1 MNWGKIAGVSF
12 LILFSELLIIRL
24 LGTEIRIFAYLGN
37 LTLLVIFLGSGIGM
51 YLKKTLPLSLT
62 AVAFFLLAALVST
75 TYILRTPRFDVK
87 LFSGISEL
95 LAPLSES
102 YVWQSLNTFS
112 KTGAVLGLALT
123 LGILGLTALGF
134 APLGNLLGKLLDK
147 DQRTL
152 RAYSVNIAASLLGM
166 WAMQL
171 FSLGQLPP
179 LLGLTLVI
187 WALILLEENPNSRAV
202 IAAVAVAAIALT
214 IPKVA
219 NQPYE
224 GPTTFWSPYQKLTLS
239 LINKTKIE
247 QPPGYYLEVNNVGYM
262 GLLNLGPQ
270 HQATVSAYRQTNDV
284 LFEDQYLIPYRFKPN
299 PQNVLIIGAGGGN
312 DAYGALRG
320 GAKNVDAVEIDP
332 VIVQIGKNYHP
343 NLPYQDPKINL
354 ITADGRAFM
363 EKTKNRYD
371 LIVMGLAD
379 SHTLSSSL
387 TNLRLDHYL
396 YTKESL
402 EKARQLLK
410 DDGILVLSFEVPRQW
425 IGQRLSKT
433 VSDVFGYTPTTFEV
447 RSGGA
452 FGWGGFFFVAS
463 KDPEL
468 LPRLLA
474 EKPDL
479 AKFINTH
486 KRSFPPL
493 TINGLTHQRI
503 NALSDDWPYLYLDSP
518 RLPALH
524 LIIAGLAIAG
534 FFLTRKVILKGA
546 GFNWPMFWWGAGFM
560 LFEFQNITK
569 FSLLFGLTWQTNM
582 VVISAALIMILLA
595 NWLADKNAVSSKA
608 AFTGLI
614 MALIIQ
620 MAVPVKLFNGL
631 SAIPKILVAGTILN
645 LPFFFGGA
653 VFSGWFK
660 NVKDKKAAFA
670 ANLLGSA
677 AGGLMEMFSFL
688 LGIKAIIFM
697 AAIIYGLGWAS
708 SSSVKF
714 GNIVKS

>member
-1 MNWGKIAGVSF
+1 MNWDKIAGVSF

-51 YLKKTLPLSLT
+51 YLKKTIPLSWT

-87 LFSGISEL
+87 LFTGISEL

-123 LGILGLTALGF
+123 LGILGLTAFGF
-134 APLGNLLGKLLDK
+134 MPLGNLLGRLLDK
-147 DQRTL
+147 DPRAL
-152 RAYSVNIAASLLGM
+152 RAYSINIAASLSGM
-166 WAMQL
+166 WAIQL
-171 FSLGQLPP
+171 FSLSQLPP

-187 WALILLEENPNSRAV
+187 WALLFLEENPTARAV
-202 IAAVAVAAIALT
+202 IIAVAVATVALA

-239 LINKTKIE
+239 LINKTKIQ

-262 GLLNLGPQ
+262 GLLNLGPE
-270 HQATVSAYRQTNDV
+270 HQATVSASSKSNEV
-284 LFEDQYLIPYRFKPN
+284 LFQDQYLIPYRFKPN
-299 PQNVLIIGAGGGN
+299 PENVLIIGAGGGN

-332 VIVQIGKNYHP
+332 VIVQIGKKYHP
-343 NLPYQDPKINL
+343 NQPYQDPKINL

-402 EKARQLLK
+402 ERARQLLK
-410 DDGILVLSFEVPRQW
+410 PDGILVLSFEVPRLW

-433 VSDVFGYTPTTFEV
+433 VSGVFGYDPITFEV
-447 RSGGA
+447 RSDGA
-452 FGWGGFFFVAS
+452 FGWGGYFFVAS

-474 EKPDL
+474 EKPEL
-479 AKFINTH
+479 AKFINAH
-486 KRSFPPL
+486 KRSFPAS
-493 TINGLTHQRI
+493 TI

-524 LIIAGLAIAG
+524 LIIAGIAIGG
-534 FFLTRKVILKGA
+534 FLFTRKIILKGS

-569 FSLLFGLTWQTNM
+569 LSLLFGLTWQTNII
-582 VVISAALIMILLA
+582 VISAALIMILMA
-595 NWLADKNAVSSKA
+595 NWLVDKKAISTKTAFIGLMVALAVQA
-608 AFTGLI
+608 
-614 MALIIQ
+614 II
-620 MAVPVKLFNGL
+620 PVKLFNAL
-631 SAIPKILVAGTILN
+631 SDLPKILVAGTILN

-653 VFSGWFK
+653 VFSKWFK
-660 NVKDKKAAFA
+660 DAKDKKAAFA
-670 ANLLGSA
+670 GNLLGSA

-688 LGIKAIIFM
+688 LGIKAIVFM
-697 AAIIYGLGWAS
+697 AAAMYGLGWIAAS
-708 SSSVKF
+708 KKF
-714 GNIVKS
+714 GKIIKR